1 WEQEARNAGDSSAEA
16 MALARLRAGW
26 GSVALA
32 SAGGISLSNRA
43 ERAQIIPIA
52 GGGGFA
58 GGGSPGRG
66 LDAYRSAPIHAA
78 SRPIVVAQAGPGR
91 TLR

>member
-1 WEQEARNAGDSSAEA
+1 

-43 ERAQIIPIA
+43 ERAQIIPLP
-52 GGGGFA
+52 GGNGRGFA
-58 GGGSPGRG
+58 AEGSPGRG
-66 LDAYRSAPIHAA
+66 LDAYRSTPIHGV

-91 TLR
+91 LLR